1 MYDANFVSNTKT
13 MTHTYLVTGM
23 TCGGCE
29 KTVKALLGELPAVQ
43 EVSIDR
49 ATGIVSIRMQQ
60 HIPTSELKQALK
72 DYPQYQLS
80 ENTVMQH

>member
-1 MYDANFVSNTKT
+1 
-13 MTHTYLVTGM
+13 MTHTYLVSGM

-29 KTVKALLGELPAVQ
+29 KTVKALLSALPAVQ

-60 HIPTSELKQALK
+60 HIPALELKQALK

-80 ENTVMQH
+80 ENTLLVH

>member
-1 MYDANFVSNTKT
+1 
-13 MTHTYLVTGM
+13 MTHTYLVSGM

-29 KTVKALLGELPAVQ
+29 KTVKALLSALPAVQ

-49 ATGIVSIRMQQ
+49 TTGIVSIRMQQ
-60 HIPTSELKQALK
+60 HIPTLELKQALK

-80 ENTVMQH
+80 ENTALVH